1 MTVMSTAAGASML
14 AHTVHYA
21 VVLGG
26 ALGLALLLLPH
37 ALERLRGES
46 APARSA
52 HEDRVLRL
60 RELAAVGRLAEP
72 GAALTVV
79 RPVREVAPTSHTSHT
94 SPAAPAA
101 LPVALVSSA
110 AAAGVHAA
118 VGPAHLTDQPLVG
131 MFFLA
136 CAAAQLGWTALFL
149 ARPGRA
155 LLEAG
160 VVGNAALVTLWAVSR
175 LSGSEPVGPWNL
187 AATGWEVAVVLACV
201 ALKAPAGLRTA
212 GWFDWPGLAR
222 GWFIGS
228 VLLLGLLSLSGAGA

>member
-14 AHTVHYA
+14 AHTVQYA

-26 ALGLALLLLPH
+26 VLGLALLLLPH
-37 ALERLRGES
+37 ALERLRVES

-60 RELAAVGRLAEP
+60 RELAADGRLAEP
-72 GAALTVV
+72 GATLTVV
-79 RPVREVAPTSHTSHT
+79 RPVREVAPPY
-94 SPAAPAA
+94 PAAPSA

-136 CAAAQLGWTALFL
+136 CAAAQLGWTVLIL
-149 ARPGRA
+149 VRPGRA
-155 LLEAG
+155 LLGAG
-160 VVGNAALVTLWAVSR
+160 VVGNTALVTLWGASR
-175 LSGSEPVGPWNL
+175 LSGSEPVGPWDL
-187 AATGWEVAVVLACV
+187 AATGWEIAVVLACV
-201 ALKAPAGLRTA
+201 ALRAPAGLRTA

-222 GWFIGS
+222 GWAACS

>member
-1 MTVMSTAAGASML
+1 MSTAAGASML
-14 AHTVHYA
+14 AHAVHYA

-26 ALGLALLLLPH
+26 VLGLALLLLPH
-37 ALERLRGES
+37 ALERLRVDS

-60 RELAAVGRLAEP
+60 RELAVAGRLAEA
-72 GAALTVV
+72 GATLTGATLTDA
-79 RPVREVAPTSHTSHT
+79 RPVRELAP
-94 SPAAPAA
+94 PASAASAA

-149 ARPGRA
+149 ARPSQA
-155 LLEAG
+155 LLRAG

-175 LSGSEPVGPWNL
+175 LSGSEPVGPWGL
-187 AATGWEVAVVLACV
+187 AATGWEVAVVVACV
-201 ALKAPAGLRTA
+201 ALNAPAGLRAA
-212 GWFDWPGLAR
+212 GWLDWPGLAR
-222 GWFIGS
+222 GWTACS
-228 VLLLGLLSLSGAGA
+228 VLVLGLLSLSGAGA

>member
-14 AHTVHYA
+14 AHAVHYA

-26 ALGLALLLLPH
+26 VLGLALLLLPH
-37 ALERLRGES
+37 ALERLRVHP

-52 HEDRVLRL
+52 HEDRVRQL
-60 RELAAVGRLAEP
+60 RELAAVGRLDEP
-72 GAALTVV
+72 GATLTVATLTVV
-79 RPVREVAPTSHTSHT
+79 RPVREVAPTAT
-94 SPAAPAA
+94 AATAA

-149 ARPGRA
+149 VRPGRA

-175 LSGSEPVGPWNL
+175 LSGSEPVGPWDL

-201 ALKAPAGLRTA
+201 AMNAPAGLRAA

-222 GWFIGS
+222 GWTACS
-228 VLLLGLLSLSGAGA
+228 VLLLGLLSLRGAGA